1 MEELGA
7 RGPGAGRGRRGWDVT
22 SEAVVPA
29 SARARARIVQKQQGV
44 LFGLDA
50 AAEAF
55 AQSGAEGVDRL
66 VSKANGA
73 TTCPR
78 KWRSSRVP
86 RALLTAERT
95 ALNFLAHLSGI
106 AT

>member
-1 MEELGA
+1 MEELSALVA
-7 RGPGAGRGRRGWDVT
+7 RALAEDVGAGDVT

-55 AQSGAEGVDRL
+55 A
-66 VSKANGA
+66 
-73 TTCPR
+73 
-78 KWRSSRVP
+78 
-86 RALLTAERT
+86 
-95 ALNFLAHLSGI
+95 
-106 AT
+106 